1 MSMSTAVWIKR
12 IKCLVIVVIFASI
25 GNYISTAKAHAPV
38 TPLEAVPGLLI
49 LLVITLIGCLIYEL
63 INKFTSKNLPAIA
76 YISLVAI
83 LVTIPGLFPFAD
95 YCIETMNKIGLLPLC
110 TPILAYAG
118 ISLGKDLD
126 TFKEQGV
133 AIVVIALFT
142 FVGTFIGSAVIA
154 QLILGA
160 TGVI

>member
-1 MSMSTAVWIKR
+1 MNAAVWVKR
-12 IKCLVIVVIFASI
+12 IKCLVIVCVFASI
-25 GNYISTAKAHAPV
+25 GNWISTMKAGAPV

-49 LLVITLIGCLIYEL
+49 LLAVTLVGCLIYEL
-63 INKFTSKNLPAIA
+63 INKVWSKNLPAIA

-83 LVTIPGLFPFAD
+83 LVTVPGLFPFAD
-95 YCIETMNKIGLLPLC
+95 YCIASMNKIGLLPLC

-118 ISLGKDLD
+118 ISIGKDLD

-142 FVGTFIGSAVIA
+142 FVGTFIGSAIIA
-154 QLILGA
+154 QIVLGI

>member
-1 MSMSTAVWIKR
+1 MSTAVWIKR
-12 IKCLVIVVIFASI
+12 IKCLVIVVVFASI
-25 GNYISTAKAHAPV
+25 GNYISTMKAGAPV
-38 TPLEAVPGLLI
+38 SPLEAVPGLLI
-49 LLVITLIGCLIYEL
+49 LLAITLVGCVIYEM
-63 INKFTSKNLPAIA
+63 INKVTSKNLPAIA

-95 YCIETMNKIGLLPLC
+95 YCIASMNKIGLLPLC

-133 AIVVIALFT
+133 AIVIIALFT
-142 FVGTFIGSAVIA
+142 FVGTFVGSAVIA